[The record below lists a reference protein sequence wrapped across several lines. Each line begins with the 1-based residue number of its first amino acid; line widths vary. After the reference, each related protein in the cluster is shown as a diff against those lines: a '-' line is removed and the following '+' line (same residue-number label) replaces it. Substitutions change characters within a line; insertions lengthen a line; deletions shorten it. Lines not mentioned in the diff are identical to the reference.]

1 MNEEKEFIPTEN
13 FISLSKDLH
22 EIRISIVLSPFE
34 KAREMKRSIEM
45 FLKSEK
51 TSDVERA
58 KVRELLLKINE
69 SEAKKNLDAS
79 VKRSMQRN

>member
-1 MNEEKEFIPTEN
+1 MENEEFIPTEN
-13 FISLSKDLH
+13 FRSLSKDLH
-22 EIRISIVLSPFE
+22 AIRVSVVLSPFE
-34 KAREMKRSIEM
+34 KAREMKRFIEM

-58 KVRELLLKINE
+58 KVRELLLKLNE